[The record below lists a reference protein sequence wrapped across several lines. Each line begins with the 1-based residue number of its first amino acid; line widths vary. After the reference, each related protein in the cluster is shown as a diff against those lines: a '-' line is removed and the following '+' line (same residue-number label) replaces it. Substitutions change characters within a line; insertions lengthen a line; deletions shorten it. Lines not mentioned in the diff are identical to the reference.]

1 MNGLEKTI
9 VPVCTDN
16 DIVASRQRPGVC
28 IGTARALSPP
38 TFKPG
43 EEESTYPEPPKM
55 STSSDN
61 ALYKLWLDQYP
72 SQVSGVWCT
81 HVSCPPLSHPAKQTS
96 IDPSDESTAA
106 LDGQQRNA

>member
-28 IGTARALSPP
+28 IGTARAPSPP

-43 EEESTYPEPPKM
+43 EEESTYPEPLQ
-55 STSSDN
+55 
-61 ALYKLWLDQYP
+61 ALARSISIAGVGVLVYSCIVP
-72 SQVSGVWCT
+72 SPE
-81 HVSCPPLSHPAKQTS
+81 PPCEQTS